1 MKRVAVYVRVSTM
14 DQVFE
19 RQISDVKNYIH
30 IENRGQEV
38 EIDIYSENLSGYRE
52 AAKRPELAKFLDV
65 VEKDP
70 SYYDC
75 LYVTELS
82 RLGRNPIQTRLIIES
97 LIAKKIQVCVT
108 TTGAKMLKKNREPD
122 KISIAVFQLLMEF
135 ADVEADTFKRRS
147 ASGLLQSAR
156 SGNVNGSRNYPYGYK
171 KGENKK
177 LVVDDEEAEIIREI
191 FDNYK
196 NGFGFKK
203 IAGFLNERK
212 VPTRTNKAFGNQLMK
227 FNTNKTADK
236 VIWSDKTINDILTNP
251 LYKGQRR
258 YKGEKLKENEKYDG
272 IIIKRGKDRF
282 KAIMLDAPS
291 IISAELFDECNKIMK
306 TKTHRNSDVQYEY
319 ILKDLL
325 SCGICGRNMFAKYKP
340 VVGGDKVYICSSRLI
355 KGGNCG
361 NVGVNITYLDSV
373 IYDLLIGQNALL
385 HRIDQSDKL
394 IPTVKLEIEKLKKEL
409 SLAESELVK
418 QNKRIQKLVILFR
431 ESEMDIE
438 DYNRTASQDKKDLA
452 TCVKRIEM
460 LKISLREKN
469 EMLEKIANKDKD
481 EDFIKRL
488 SKDRPEIQLIFKQFI
503 KNIYITKLS
512 IGGDILLDVHLAIG
526 NSKPESTLKIMI
538 DQFATRA
545 KQKTKYTYKLG
556 YSHALV
562 TAYDQNGVLLN
573 TEKEIYSIFLNHMSK
588 KIYEVEKDNI
598 LIL

>member
-19 RQISDVKNYIH
+19 RQIADVKNYIH
-30 IENRGQEV
+30 IEHRGQEF

-52 AAKRPELAKFLDV
+52 AAKRPELTKFLDL

-82 RLGRNPIQTRLIIES
+82 RLGRNPVQTRLIIEG

-108 TTGAKMLKKNREPD
+108 TTGAKMLNKYREPD

-135 ADVEADTFKRRS
+135 ADVEADTFKKRS

-156 SGNVNGSRNYPYGYK
+156 AGNANGSRNYPYGYRK
-171 KGENKK
+171 DENKK
-177 LVVDDEEAEIIREI
+177 LVVDEEEAEIIKEI
-191 FDNYK
+191 FENYK

-236 VIWSDKTINDILTNP
+236 VIWSDKTINDIVTNP
-251 LYKGQRR
+251 LYKGLRR
-258 YKGEKLKENEKYDG
+258 YKGEKLNKDEVYEG
-272 IIIKRGKDRF
+272 IIIKRGKDLF
-282 KAIMLDAPS
+282 KAIILDAPS
-291 IISAELFDECNKIMK
+291 IVSAELFDECNKIVK
-306 TKTHRNSDVQYEY
+306 TKTHRNSAVHYEY

-325 SCGICGRNMFAKYKP
+325 SCGRCGRNMFAKYKP

-361 NVGVNITYLDSV
+361 NAGVNITYLDSV

-385 HRIDQSDKL
+385 DKIDQSDKL

-409 SLAESELVK
+409 SLAESELSK
-418 QNKRIQKLVILFR
+418 QNKRMQKLFILFR
-431 ESEMDIE
+431 ETEMDTE
-438 DYNRTASQDKKDLA
+438 EYNRMASQDKKDLS
-452 TCVKRIEM
+452 TIVKRIEI
-460 LKISLREKN
+460 LKNSLREKN
-469 EMLEKIANKDKD
+469 ETLEKIANKDKD
-481 EDFIKRL
+481 EDFIKKL
-488 SKDRPEIQLIFKQFI
+488 AKDRPEIRLIFKQFI
-503 KNIYITKLS
+503 KKIYITKLS
-512 IGGDILLDVHLAIG
+512 VGKDILLDVHFQIG
-526 NSKPESTLKIMI
+526 NNRPESTLKIMI

-545 KQKTKYTYKLG
+545 KQKIKYTYKLG
-556 YSHALV
+556 YSYALV
-562 TAYDQNGVLLN
+562 TQYDEKGVLLN
-573 TEKEIYSIFLNHMSK
+573 SEEDIYSIFSQHMSK
-588 KIYEVEKDNI
+588 TIYEVEERNL